1 MIKSRI
7 TRQER
12 VAEARIYRAQLTL
25 FLEKLWPALL
35 PALGMVALFLLLTLF
50 ELWQFLPW
58 IAHYAVLAALV
69 GIGAFLLI
77 RDLKDLEWP
86 RRGEALDRLE
96 KDGKIPHAAL
106 RAREDRPFS
115 QTDEDSPLWRA
126 HLSRMEQLSSKARL
140 DKAKATADRL
150 DPWNLRYGALLLLV
164 VGTFIAWGDFTP
176 RFWNAVSPRP
186 AGSIPATV
194 DLWIDPPAYTGRA
207 PVILVQSKANPE
219 GSQPGI
225 AVPQGSTLHARIN
238 GADRRG
244 PGRARLIV
252 ETDNIGRAST
262 DLSRS
267 ETTLTG
273 EASLSENAAIT
284 LTVNG
289 RKASWPVV
297 VAPDQT
303 PKINF
308 AEDPLATEEGRVRL
322 VVELDD
328 DYGITESFAVMS
340 LDPDQDRP
348 LDTPAI
354 TADRATDEEIVPVSG
369 LTGAYG
375 VRSAELTLTDHPW
388 AGLDVNIRILGKD
401 GAGQEATTETVSVTL
416 PERDF
421 YNPLARAI
429 IHERRNLA
437 VAPDSWTQTSRSLD
451 ALTFAPDRFFDRP
464 TEYLLLRA
472 AYWGVINGRGENVSD
487 LIEEFW
493 PLALQLEDQ
502 ALELARRALAAAQQA
517 LREALERGAS
527 QSEIQRLVENLRTA
541 MQNYIQALA
550 ESGQSM
556 ASRQGE
562 SQELEAR
569 DLDDILNSINELSDS
584 GANNAARQLLSEL
597 EQMLQNLQITQGGS
611 GSQSGQQQA
620 GGQQQGDGSGEGG
633 QQGAGGETAQRTG
646 DLIGRQR
653 DLADETF
660 EAQRQQFDPEGTG
673 SGAQSA
679 AQLQQQ
685 QEELGSAVDDL
696 LEDLDNATAES
707 GNGTGEDIAR
717 SFREARE
724 RMAEAA
730 EALESGNLG
739 AAGAFQQDALDA
751 LREGA
756 DGISDQ
762 IMQAQQ
768 GDEEGEDGQSTRG
781 GRNGAQAQVDPLGRP
796 YGAPA
801 PSTDIG
807 IPDLSDP
814 ERARELI
821 LELRRKLSEPGR
833 TEEEID
839 YLERL
844 LERF

>member
-1 MIKSRI
+1 MIKSRPS
-7 TRQER
+7 RQER
-12 VAEARIYRAQLTL
+12 AAEARIYRAQLVL

-35 PALGMVALFLLLTLF
+35 PALGAVAAFLLLTLF
-50 ELWQFLPW
+50 QLWQFLPW
-58 IAHYAVLAALV
+58 IGHYAVLAALA
-69 GIGAFLLI
+69 GAGVFFLV
-77 RDLKDLEWP
+77 RDLKDLDWP
-86 RRGEALDRLE
+86 RRAEALDRLE
-96 KDGKIPHAAL
+96 KDGKVPHAAL

-115 QTDEDSPLWRA
+115 QADSDSPLWRA
-126 HLSRMEQLSSKARL
+126 HLSRMDQLSGTAKL
-140 DKAKATADRL
+140 DKAHATADRV
-150 DPWNLRYGALLLLV
+150 DPWNLRYGVLLLLV
-164 VGTFIAWGDFTP
+164 LAIFIAWGDFGP

-186 AGSIPATV
+186 AGAIPATV

-207 PVILVQSKANPE
+207 PVILVQSDANPE

-225 AVPQGSTLHARIN
+225 AVPEGSVLHARIN

-244 PGRARLIV
+244 PGRARLVV
-252 ETDNIGRAST
+252 ETNDGRFSP

-267 ETTLTG
+267 ETALTG
-273 EASLSENAAIT
+273 EASLGENAAVT
-284 LTVNG
+284 LSVNG
-289 RKASWPVV
+289 RRASWPVV
-297 VAPDQT
+297 VAPDQR
-303 PKINF
+303 PRISF
-308 AEDPLATEEGRVRL
+308 AEDPVATGEGRVRL

-328 DYGITESFAVMS
+328 DYGITESFVVMS

-354 TADRATDEEIVPVSG
+354 SANRAADEEIVPVSG
-369 LTGAYG
+369 LTGAFG

-388 AGLDVNIRILGKD
+388 AGLDVNMRILGKD
-401 GAGQEATTETVSVTL
+401 GAGQEAMTETVSVTL

-487 LIEEFW
+487 LIDEFW

-556 ASRQGE
+556 ASRDGE
-562 SQELEAR
+562 AQELEAR
-569 DLDDILNSINELSDS
+569 DLDDMLDSINELSDS

-597 EQMLQNLQITQGGS
+597 EQMLQNLQITQGGG
-611 GSQSGQQQA
+611 GSQSGGQPQA
-620 GGQQQGDGSGEGG
+620 GQQPGDGSGDGG
-633 QQGAGGETAQRTG
+633 QQGAGGQAAQRTG

-653 DLADETF
+653 DLADDTF
-660 EAQRQQFDPEGTG
+660 DAQRQQFAPDG
-673 SGAQSA
+673 SGGSAPSA
-679 AQLQQQ
+679 AELQQQ
-685 QEELGSAVDDL
+685 QQQLGNAVDDL
-696 LEDLDNATAES
+696 LQDLDAATAES
-707 GNGTGEDIAR
+707 GNADGEAIAR

-724 RMAEAA
+724 RMADAA
-730 EALESGNLG
+730 EALENGNLG
-739 AAGAFQQDALDA
+739 AAGAFQQEALDA

-768 GDEEGEDGQSTRG
+768 GDEEGSEGARDGN

-801 PSTDIG
+801 PSSDIG
-807 IPDLSDP
+807 IPDLSNP

-833 TEEEID
+833 TEEEIE

>member
-25 FLEKLWPALL
+25 FFEKLWPALL
-35 PALGMVALFLLLTLF
+35 PALGVVATFLLLTLF
-50 ELWQFLPW
+50 ELWRFLPW
-58 IAHYAVLAALV
+58 VAHYAVLAALV
-69 GIGAFLLI
+69 GTSVFFLI

-86 RRGEALDRLE
+86 QRGEALDRLE
-96 KDGKIPHAAL
+96 KDGKVPHAAL
-106 RAREDRPFS
+106 RAREDKPFS
-115 QTDEDSPLWRA
+115 QNDDDSPLWRA
-126 HLSRMEQLSSKARL
+126 HLSRMDQLSSRAKL
-140 DKAKATADRL
+140 DKARATADRI
-150 DPWNLRYGALLLLV
+150 DPWNLRYGALLLLIL
-164 VGTFIAWGDFTP
+164 GTFIAWGDFTP

-186 AGSIPATV
+186 ASAIPATV

-207 PVILVQSKANPE
+207 PVILVQSNANPE

-225 AVPQGSTLHARIN
+225 AVPEGSTLHARIN

-244 PGRARLIV
+244 PGRARLVV
-252 ETDNIGRAST
+252 ETNEGRSSP

-267 ETTLTG
+267 DTALSG

-289 RKASWPVV
+289 RRASWPVV
-297 VAPDQT
+297 VAPDQA
-303 PKINF
+303 PRIDF
-308 AEDPLATEEGRVRL
+308 AEDPIATEEGRVRI

-340 LDPDQDRP
+340 LDPDQSRP

-354 TADRATDEEIVPVSG
+354 TADRAADEEIVPVSG

-487 LIEEFW
+487 LIDEFW

-556 ASRQGE
+556 ANRQGE

-569 DLDDILNSINELSDS
+569 DLDDILDSINDLSDS

-597 EQMLQNLQITQGGS
+597 EQMLQNLQITQGG
-611 GSQSGQQQA
+611 GSQSNGQQQA
-620 GGQQQGDGSGEGG
+620 GGQQQGEGSGEGG
-633 QQGAGGETAQRTG
+633 QQGAGGEAAQRTG

-660 EAQRQQFDPEGTG
+660 EAQRQQF
-673 SGAQSA
+673 GADSQGGNAPSA
-679 AQLQQQ
+679 ADLQQQ
-685 QEELGSAVDDL
+685 QEQLGSAVDEL
-696 LEDLDNATAES
+696 LDELDTATAES
-707 GNGTGEDIAR
+707 GNEQGEDIAR

-724 RMAEAA
+724 RMSDAA
-730 EALESGNLG
+730 EALENGNLG

-768 GDEEGEDGQSTRG
+768 GDEEGSDGQSAQS

-801 PSTDIG
+801 PSSDIG

>member
-25 FLEKLWPALL
+25 FFEKLWPALL
-35 PALGMVALFLLLTLF
+35 PALGVVATFLLLTLF
-50 ELWQFLPW
+50 ELWRFLPW
-58 IAHYAVLAALV
+58 VAHYAVLAALV
-69 GIGAFLLI
+69 GTSVFFLI

-86 RRGEALDRLE
+86 QRGEALDRLE
-96 KDGKIPHAAL
+96 KDGKVPHAAL
-106 RAREDRPFS
+106 RAREDKPFS
-115 QTDEDSPLWRA
+115 QNDDDSPLWRA
-126 HLSRMEQLSSKARL
+126 HLSRMDQLSSRAKL
-140 DKAKATADRL
+140 DKARATADRI
-150 DPWNLRYGALLLLV
+150 DPWNLRYGALLLLIL
-164 VGTFIAWGDFTP
+164 GTFIAWGDFTP

-186 AGSIPATV
+186 ASAIPATV

-207 PVILVQSKANPE
+207 PVILVQSNANPE

-225 AVPQGSTLHARIN
+225 AVPEGSTLHARIN

-244 PGRARLIV
+244 PGRARLVV
-252 ETDNIGRAST
+252 ETNEGRSSP

-267 ETTLTG
+267 DTALSG

-289 RKASWPVV
+289 RRASWPVV
-297 VAPDQT
+297 VAPDQA
-303 PKINF
+303 PRIDF
-308 AEDPLATEEGRVRL
+308 AEDPIATEEGRVRI

-340 LDPDQDRP
+340 LDPDQSRP

-354 TADRATDEEIVPVSG
+354 TADRAADEEIVPVSG

-487 LIEEFW
+487 LIDEFW

-556 ASRQGE
+556 ANRQGE

-569 DLDDILNSINELSDS
+569 DLDDILDSINDLSDS

-597 EQMLQNLQITQGGS
+597 EQMLQNLQITQGG
-611 GSQSGQQQA
+611 GSQSNGQQQA
-620 GGQQQGDGSGEGG
+620 GGQQQDEGSGEGG
-633 QQGAGGETAQRTG
+633 QQGAGGEAAQRTG

-660 EAQRQQFDPEGTG
+660 EAQRQQF
-673 SGAQSA
+673 GADSQGGNAPSA
-679 AQLQQQ
+679 ADLQQQ
-685 QEELGSAVDDL
+685 QEQLGSAVDEL
-696 LEDLDNATAES
+696 LDELDTATAES
-707 GNGTGEDIAR
+707 GNEQGEDIAR

-724 RMAEAA
+724 RMSDAA
-730 EALESGNLG
+730 EALENGNLG

-768 GDEEGEDGQSTRG
+768 GDEEGSDGQSAQS

-801 PSTDIG
+801 PSSDIG